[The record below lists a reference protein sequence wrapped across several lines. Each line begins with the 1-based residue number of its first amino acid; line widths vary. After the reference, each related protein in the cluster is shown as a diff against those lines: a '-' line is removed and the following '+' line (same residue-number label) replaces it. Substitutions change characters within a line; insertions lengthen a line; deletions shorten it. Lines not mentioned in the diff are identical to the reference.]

1 MRHKQTNAAICRL
14 ANERYCDAV
23 FGSDVARLRVVM
35 VFCQKRT
42 AAVMLDVLVMLGCA
56 QLVDR
61 MVQPHWS
68 QVGVLHVPIPSSDK
82 WELLE

>member
-1 MRHKQTNAAICRL
+1 MSG
-14 ANERYCDAV
+14 YCDAV
-23 FGSDVARLRVVM
+23 FGSAVARLRVVM
-35 VFCQKRT
+35 IFCQKRT

-68 QVGVLHVPIPSSDK
+68 KVGVLHVPIPSSGK
-82 WELLE
+82 WELLEELLE